1 MHILRQIAKNSKD
14 VLLCRGMIVVGKGHN
29 SPPATSCL
37 YSYMYVA
44 SIQLMGPTE
53 EHFTLAISI

>member
-1 MHILRQIAKNSKD
+1 MHILRQKAKNSKD

-29 SPPATSCL
+29 SPPATTCL

-44 SIQLMGPTE
+44 SIQLGPTE